1 MPKPVSFELPQDDQ
15 VDFGPVLERSSTP
28 DGRGREEF
36 APGMLPKKSAI
47 RTFSEEEEEER
58 TAGSGT
64 DITSDRLYYPSSSG
78 EGVNELANEAANE
91 SGSCDVSHDTSQE
104 DQHVSCEQVAGLSS
118 EGEGERE
125 GEGEGATEGQ
135 DQGEKEEKGKPSED
149 KAAEVNPSYAK
160 YMSERRKEAE
170 ELKQRSEF

>member
-1 MPKPVSFELPQDDQ
+1 MDEGGRSLHQACSRRNPQLEL
-15 VDFGPVLERSSTP
+15 FLKRRKRRERQ
-28 DGRGREEF
+28 
-36 APGMLPKKSAI
+36 
-47 RTFSEEEEEER
+47 
-58 TAGSGT
+58 GSGT

-125 GEGEGATEGQ
+125 GEGEGATEEQ
-135 DQGEKEEKGKPSED
+135 EQGEKKEKGKPSED